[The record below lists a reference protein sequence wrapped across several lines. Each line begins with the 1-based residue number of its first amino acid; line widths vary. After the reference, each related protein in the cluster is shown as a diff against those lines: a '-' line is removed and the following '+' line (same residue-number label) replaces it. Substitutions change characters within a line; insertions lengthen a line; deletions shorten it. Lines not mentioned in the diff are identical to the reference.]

1 MAFYAE
7 RFGFTI
13 DYDTAFTEEYRV
25 VQLTPPAQ
33 VLDPDRDGGVD
44 VAAGVPAV
52 ARAHRAG
59 LAQKSAADRSRTT
72 RGLGASW
79 STRA

>member
-7 RFGFTI
+7 RAGFTI

-25 VQLTPPAQ
+25 VQLTPPAR
-33 VLDPDRDGGVD
+33 VLDPDRDGVWTWQPASQPSLARMEPARSGVC
-44 VAAGVPAV
+44 
-52 ARAHRAG
+52 RLSFRTSRRLG
-59 LAQKSAADRSRTT
+59 L
-72 RGLGASW
+72 SW